1 LQAGCLRKAGEGND
15 EDVGRDFPIAISRLT
30 AFSRGIRSQSSCSRV
45 LTLSWTTSIFPQ
57 PQRQPFSKS
66 LCKTL
71 QDCTVMMLT
80 SAFFTL
86 LVALTLVLSATAQP
100 GNHHARNSV
109 SRSGYVKLPLHH
121 NRARTSL
128 SRRRSIAPLR
138 NDSSGDG
145 YLIDSKLWLP
155 PQMVMAEIYIIVT
168 IGSDKQTA
176 PVLFDTGS
184 TQTWVNP
191 DCSKLNANRGQT
203 KEACL
208 AYSRCNPYTSTSA
221 HIQNKALNAWFTDDI
236 LLGNLTAKDT
246 HVGVAAVSEWCDVG
260 IFGAGFSHPPAPPTI
275 IQILADQG
283 QINSYA
289 FSLTLP
295 TRNKTG
301 MTPTVP
307 YYLRAPTL
315 TSSGAVI
322 LGGIDTKK

>member
-1 LQAGCLRKAGEGND
+1 
-15 EDVGRDFPIAISRLT
+15 
-30 AFSRGIRSQSSCSRV
+30 
-45 LTLSWTTSIFPQ
+45 
-57 PQRQPFSKS
+57 
-66 LCKTL
+66 
-71 QDCTVMMLT
+71 MMLT

-109 SRSGYVKLPLHH
+109 SGSGYVKLPLHH

-145 YLIDSKLWLP
+145 YLIDSKLRLP
-155 PQMVMAEIYIIVT
+155 PQMVMADIYIIVT
-168 IGSDKQTA
+168 IGSDKQIA

-184 TQTWVNP
+184 TQAWVNP

-208 AYSRCNPYTSTSA
+208 AYSRYNPYTSTSA
-221 HIQNKALNAWFTDDI
+221 HIQDKALNVSYGLGKALSAWFTDDI
-236 LLGNLTAKDT
+236 VLGNLTAKDT

-260 IFGAGFSHPPAPPTI
+260 IFGTGFSHPPAPPTI

-295 TRNKTG
+295 TSNKTG
-301 MTPTVP
+301 MKPTVP

-322 LGGIDTKK
+322 LGGIDTKKYKGELKKMRGNGYQTFFLYPMLC